1 MSLSLPVPIR
11 KRTGLN
17 ELEAFI
23 DLSVSVG
30 LGPEGTDSGAHVV
43 CSVVAQ

>member
-11 KRTGLN
+11 KRKGLN

-23 DLSVSVG
+23 DLSSVG
-30 LGPEGTDSGAHVV
+30 LSPGGTDSGAHVV
-43 CSVVAQ
+43 CGA